1 MPRLMYPVRVLALV
15 AFVGLPAAAQAQ
27 QSVSFYLGGFSPK
40 GGSSRTF
47 DDVLSNEQSYLLFN
61 LDDFGGP
68 AIGGEFLIA
77 IGNHTEA
84 GAGIGFYSETQPST
98 YAALVSETGAEI
110 PQELNLR
117 IVPISLTFRF
127 LPLGRRSMIQPY
139 VGAGVGV
146 LPWRYAETGQFVDA
160 DSFIFTDRFE
170 SSGTD
175 VGPVILGGARFSL
188 GKLDLG
194 GELRWQSA
202 TGDLDPLEFGSVA
215 SKIDLGGFSYLATFN
230 VRF

>member
-1 MPRLMYPVRVLALV
+1 MSRLTQPFRVLLIA
-15 AFVGLPAAAQAQ
+15 AFIGIPAAAQAQ

-47 DDVLSNEQSYLLFN
+47 DDVLFNEQSYLLFN
-61 LDDFGGP
+61 LDGFDAP
-68 AIGGEFLIA
+68 VMGGEFLIA
-77 IGNHTEA
+77 LGNHTEA
-84 GAGIGFYSETQPST
+84 GAGIGFYSESQPST
-98 YAALVSETGAEI
+98 YASLISEFGGEI
-110 PQELNLR
+110 QQQLELR
-117 IVPISLTFRF
+117 IVPITLTYRF
-127 LPLGRRSMIQPY
+127 LPLGRRSMVQPY

-146 LPWRYAETGQFVDA
+146 FPWRYAESGQFVDA

-175 VGPVILGGARFSL
+175 VGPVILGGARFSF
-188 GKLDLG
+188 GKFDVG
-194 GELRWQSA
+194 GEIRYQGA
-202 TGDLDPLEFGSVA
+202 TGDLDAQEFGTVA